1 MISPLL
7 ANIYLNE
14 MDTLWSK
21 KVDVHDARM
30 IRYADDITILAK
42 NKPETY
48 MNLSK
53 RILDLLKLEL
63 NMDKSRITD
72 VAEGFDFLG
81 IHYQRRYSSLRNKEI
96 IRMYPSR
103 RSMEK
108 FRGKVKEIAKI
119 TKTHVKTMDC
129 LISELNALIRGYTNY
144 FNHTNAT
151 LQYRILYHFM
161 EWKVSKFYCHL
172 HKIPRASYK
181 GSYIGIGRS
190 SGLMQMTGR
199 ISYIHNAA
207 R

>member
-42 NKPETY
+42 NKPEKY
-48 MNLSK
+48 MDLIK

-72 VAEGFDFLG
+72 VADGFDFLG
-81 IHYQRRYSSLRNKEI
+81 IHYQKRYSSLQKKEI
-96 IRMYPSR
+96 IKMYTSR

-108 FRGKVKEIAKI
+108 FREKVKEIAKL
-119 TKTHVKTMDC
+119 TKTHVKTMDG
-129 LISELNALIRGYTNY
+129 LISELNGLIRGYTNY
-144 FNHTNAT
+144 FNHKNAT
-151 LQYRILYHFM
+151 LQYKSLYHFV
-161 EWKVSKFYCHL
+161 EWKVSKFYCDL
-172 HKIPRASYK
+172 HKIPRVSDRNL
-181 GSYIGIGRS
+181 YIGIGRL
-190 SGLMQMTGR
+190 SGLIQMTGR